1 MQDYTIPPKE
11 KKRGMWPLY
20 GLLMAIA
27 AGAFAYVIGPEL
39 IPVVRSI
46 TNGRFTGFELPPEQ
60 MRLAFMAVTFLVLV
74 TIGALIVAIA
84 MPKKKSRVKENDL
97 RKEKVLVQKEEK
109 RRRARQLIMEQ
120 KMKEQNRRTDRR

>member
-39 IPVVRSI
+39 IPVVRNI
-46 TNGRFTGFELPPEQ
+46 TRGSFTGQELPPEQ

>member
-39 IPVVRSI
+39 IPVVRNI
-46 TNGRFTGFELPPEQ
+46 TSGGFTGQELPPEQ

>member
-39 IPVVRSI
+39 IPVVRNI
-46 TNGRFTGFELPPEQ
+46 TRGGFTGQELPPEQ

-74 TIGALIVAIA
+74 TIGALIVAMA